1 LNGFLE
7 EVTLNIVIYIKN
19 KKKRGTLTL
28 TTKFKQYLEEIFD
41 KVPTGG
47 GRTIK

>member
-1 LNGFLE
+1 MRNS
-7 EVTLNIVIYIKN
+7 I
-19 KKKRGTLTL
+19 TL

-47 GRTIK
+47 EGANYKIELDNKM

>member
-1 LNGFLE
+1 M
-7 EVTLNIVIYIKN
+7 IYIKD
-19 KKKRGTLTL
+19 KKKWGTLTL

-47 GRTIK
+47 ENGTGEL

>member
-1 LNGFLE
+1 MRNS
-7 EVTLNIVIYIKN
+7 I
-19 KKKRGTLTL
+19 TL

-47 GRTIK
+47 ENYKIELDNKM